1 MTSRQSAL
9 FALVLSTLGLL
20 ALSGCSAGNPNMSA
34 AESAMEQENYQR
46 ALANVDTALA
56 QDSANVDA
64 YMMKARILRQ
74 MADSTVPADR
84 YKNLYAQAR
93 EAEEQAIQFD
103 PGKRSDVESQRE
115 LAFVQEYQ
123 KGADLF
129 NQARKSQD
137 QDRFMQAAAAFGA
150 AGVIRPDS
158 TGPIKN
164 EAFARLQAAQL
175 EGGDAAMEQMK
186 DIVPILER
194 YIEKEEEPTK
204 NTYAILSQLYLQDE
218 QPEKTVEITEQA
230 IDDLS
235 ERPTHFRLSGT
246 RDVEYSGIVKTGDVY
261 FRISGTD
268 GMEYSGSV
276 GDSEKSRSVEGTV
289 PDEVRIE
296 VGEDESNI
304 VSGSFS
310 KESAGGEL
318 VVTLVAGEK
327 TLVNESTTA
336 EYGGVSLTQSDV
348 QVPMSSDES
357 RRVEGTVPDRI
368 KLSTSEGMVSGS
380 FYKKEGGKRQK
391 KGQVR
396 VSLYMQGT
404 EVASRRVVSPSDTV
418 SVSEDLSG
426 MTPLAE
432 LRNSRLNALNQ
443 LGDTTRAMQ
452 AYRQQIE
459 QNPENA
465 TYRYNYGSLLLNAN
479 RYDEAAEQLA
489 KAVEYDPNDPK
500 KQYNLGAAYL
510 NQGVALQDSLVS
522 VRDSL
527 MARDQSPTEE
537 ERKMIRGLDEQRL
550 ELFEQAIPPL
560 ERARQLSGSDGQY
573 RQNACSA
580 LLQAYVQTEQTEK
593 AEEVEECAGRDLG
606 GGEGSGN

>member
-1 MTSRQSAL
+1 
-9 FALVLSTLGLL
+9 
-20 ALSGCSAGNPNMSA
+20 MSA

-84 YKNLYAQAR
+84 YKSLYAQAR

-218 QPEKTVEITEQA
+218 QPGKTVEIAEQA

-235 ERPTHFRLSGT
+235 ERPTHFRFTGT
-246 RDVEYSGIVKTGDVY
+246 RDVEYA
-261 FRISGTD
+261 
-268 GMEYSGSV
+268 
-276 GDSEKSRSVEGTV
+276 GTV
-289 PDEVRIE
+289 EAE
-296 VGEDESNI
+296 
-304 VSGSFS
+304 GSPR
-310 KESAGGEL
+310 
-318 VVTLVAGEK
+318 
-327 TLVNESTTA
+327 N
-336 EYGGVSLTQSDV
+336 
-348 QVPMSSDES
+348 
-357 RRVEGTVPDRI
+357 VEGTVPDRVNI
-368 KLSTSEGMVSGS
+368 SADDGMVSGS
-380 FYKKEGGKRQK
+380 FYKKEGGKRQM

-396 VSLYMQGT
+396 VSLYTQGT

-426 MTPLAE
+426 VTPLAE

-452 AYRQQIE
+452 AYRQQIR

-489 KAVEYDPNDPK
+489 RAVEYDPNDPK

-527 MARDQSPTEE
+527 MAREQSPTEE
-537 ERKMIRGLDEQRL
+537 ERRMIRGLDEQRL

-593 AEEVEECAGRDLG
+593 AQEVEECAGRELNTG
-606 GGEGSGN
+606 GEEGSGN

>member
-84 YKNLYAQAR
+84 YKSLYAQAR

-218 QPEKTVEITEQA
+218 QPGKTVEIAEQA

-235 ERPTHFRLSGT
+235 ERPTHFRFTGT
-246 RDVEYSGIVKTGDVY
+246 RDVEYA
-261 FRISGTD
+261 GTV
-268 GMEYSGSV
+268 E
-276 GDSEKSRSVEGTV
+276 VEGS
-289 PDEVRIE
+289 PR
-296 VGEDESNI
+296 N
-304 VSGSFS
+304 
-310 KESAGGEL
+310 
-318 VVTLVAGEK
+318 
-327 TLVNESTTA
+327 
-336 EYGGVSLTQSDV
+336 
-348 QVPMSSDES
+348 
-357 RRVEGTVPDRI
+357 VEGTVPDRVNI
-368 KLSTSEGMVSGS
+368 SADDGMVSGS
-380 FYKKEGGKRQK
+380 FYKKEGGKRQM

-396 VSLYMQGT
+396 VSLYTQGT

-426 MTPLAE
+426 VTPLAE

-489 KAVEYDPNDPK
+489 RAVEYDPNDPK

-527 MARDQSPTEE
+527 MAREQSPTEE

-593 AEEVEECAGRDLG
+593 AQEVEECAGRELNTG
-606 GGEGSGN
+606 GEEGSGN

>member
-1 MTSRQSAL
+1 MTPRQSAL
-9 FALVLSTLGLL
+9 FALALSTLGLL

-46 ALANVDTALA
+46 ALANVDTALT

-74 MADSTVPADR
+74 MADSTVSADR
-84 YKNLYAQAR
+84 YKSMYAQAR
-93 EAEEQAIQFD
+93 EAEEKAIQFD
-103 PGKRSDVESQRE
+103 PGKRSEVKSQRE
-115 LAFVQEYQ
+115 LAFIQEYQ

-150 AGVIRPDS
+150 ASAIRPDS

-175 EGGDAAMEQMK
+175 EGGDAAMNKLK
-186 DIVPILER
+186 DIIPILER
-194 YIEKEEEPTK
+194 YLEKEEEPTK

-218 QPEKTVEITEQA
+218 QPEKTIEITEQA

-235 ERPTHFRLSGT
+235 NRSTHFRLTGT
-246 RDVEYSGIVKTGDVY
+246 RDVKYAGRV
-261 FRISGTD
+261 
-268 GMEYSGSV
+268 
-276 GDSEKSRSVEGTV
+276 
-289 PDEVRIE
+289 E
-296 VGEDESNI
+296 VG
-304 VSGSFS
+304 GS
-310 KESAGGEL
+310 AR
-318 VVTLVAGEK
+318 T
-327 TLVNESTTA
+327 
-336 EYGGVSLTQSDV
+336 V
-348 QVPMSSDES
+348 Q
-357 RRVEGTVPDRI
+357 GAVPDRI
-368 KLSTSEGMVSGS
+368 PVSMSDGMVSGS
-380 FYKKEGGKRQK
+380 FYKKEGGKRQM

-396 VSLYMQGT
+396 VSLYTQGT

-426 MTPLAE
+426 VTPLAE
-432 LRNSRLNALNQ
+432 LRNSRLSALNQ
-443 LGDTTRAMQ
+443 LGNTTRAMQ
-452 AYRQQIE
+452 AYREQIE
-459 QNPENA
+459 KNPENA
-465 TYRYNYGSLLLNAN
+465 TYRYNYGSLLLNAD
-479 RYDEAAEQLA
+479 RYNEAVEQLS

-510 NQGVALQDSLVS
+510 NQGVILQDSLVS

-527 MARDQSPTEE
+527 VARNQTPTEE
-537 ERKMIRGLDEQRL
+537 ERKMIKELDEERVRF
-550 ELFEQAIPPL
+550 FEQAIPPL

-573 RQNACSA
+573 RQDACSA

-593 AEEVEECAGRDLG
+593 AKEVEECAGRNPNTG
-606 GGEGSGN
+606 GGGSGGN